1 LIKIL
6 DKNPTKERFGI
17 ESFIKRIKIIRERPR
32 EILDLS
38 NIPSFLL
45 QTYPFFGPVLDS
57 ILQPGKEG
65 DISRRNFVKFVCGTE
80 YSDSE
85 ISLKDEEIPFNDLS
99 NGSKLYRLPYS
110 KETCRSTLELFEVP
124 SSRNYEEKF
133 NVRRINKEIMKVNS
147 LEANN

>member
-1 LIKIL
+1 MIKIL

-38 NIPSFLL
+38 NIPLFLI
-45 QTYPFFGPVLDS
+45 QMYPSLGPLFDY
-57 ILQPGKEG
+57 IFRPGKEE
-65 DISRRNFVKFVCGTE
+65 DINRRNFVKFVCGTE

-85 ISLKDEEIPFNDLS
+85 ISIILKDEEIPFNDLS

-110 KETCRSTLELFEVP
+110 KETCNLL
-124 SSRNYEEKF
+124 
-133 NVRRINKEIMKVNS
+133 
-147 LEANN
+147 